1 MRHRKAIFNGCRI
14 KWVKKRAS
22 ESQEKSRDDIMVYNM
37 VAVEPLKMYIQGST
51 FSLVT
56 KLNQFNHP
64 KTLLCTLL
72 SGKEKYIVNELCS
85 ALC

>member
-14 KWVKKRAS
+14 KRVKKRAS

-56 KLNQFNHP
+56 KPIQP
-64 KTLLCTLL
+64 SKD
-72 SGKEKYIVNELCS
+72 S
-85 ALC
+85 AVYSFEWKRKVHCE